1 MARNKY
7 PEVTVEKILEVSQ
20 RLFIEKGYE
29 IGRASCRE
37 RV

>member
-20 RLFIEKGYE
+20 RLFMEKGTTIQLYR
-29 IGRASCRE
+29 IL
-37 RV
+37 